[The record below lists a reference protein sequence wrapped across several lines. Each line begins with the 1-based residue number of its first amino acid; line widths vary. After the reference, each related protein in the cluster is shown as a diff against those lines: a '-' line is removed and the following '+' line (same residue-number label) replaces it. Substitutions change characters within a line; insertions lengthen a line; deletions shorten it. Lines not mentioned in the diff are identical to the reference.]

1 MVQNIGELVTKVLPH
16 SFETPFGGEGT
27 RERIQD
33 IMKYNRKILEEM
45 GREPTFPPPAKDGK
59 CSEAR
64 KKMIKSMKKNFGLQ
78 PYGELEAYST
88 TILPKEVGKLLNSRE
103 KESLDLQWAVLQATW
118 LQLEP

>member
-1 MVQNIGELVTKVLPH
+1 VWGLNFWVQGSFGLLSLSQHHLLVW
-16 SFETPFGGEGT
+16 
-27 RERIQD
+27 Q
-33 IMKYNRKILEEM
+33 
-45 GREPTFPPPAKDGK
+45 DGK

-64 KKMIKSMKKNFGLQ
+64 KKMIKSMKKNLGLQ